1 MTEISHSE
9 VLQLL
14 GLPVDGADGE
24 LATALAG
31 KIGARGPERD
41 DTVRYLVAVVGCLHD
56 ALLSRPDYLF
66 DTAEAANSVL
76 GCALSKFD
84 QPDVRGWTA
93 DLGLSGPSEDA
104 LTRLP
109 GHVRR
114 ARARPCGPAAD
125 RCPPSSS
132 LYSLP

>member
-14 GLPVDGADGE
+14 GLPVDGGDRE

-31 KIGARGPERD
+31 KVGARGPERD

-104 LTRLP
+104 LTVYLATYAVP
-109 GHVRR
+109 VL
-114 ARARPCGPAAD
+114 ARAGLLRID
-125 RCPPSSS
+125 SPPSSG